1 MKNKSDL
8 LEKITLLRH
17 GIALV
22 FHTSALYTILILSL
36 IVISALLP
44 PINALVLQKLLDSIV
59 QMVQAG
65 AWHNSGLFFLLLSS
79 IINVVSF
86 FLRGTQ
92 SLIKRMFSDKLNA
105 KITVNILRKSLL
117 LPMETFDK
125 AKTYNH
131 INTAI
136 TQTSSNCLNL
146 LETVSEVIYST
157 VKGLSFVYIL
167 LDFSWYIA
175 LASLVSVIPLLHL
188 STKINKYWYK
198 IYNGRVEKKRMI
210 EHLKMLM
217 VKNENIKEIRLFNI
231 GEKIITIISKQ
242 FIRFQKEDAKARK
255 HFLNR
260 KILMQCVDN
269 AVAFGVKLWLLLLGM
284 QRGCSLGTI
293 ILYFNSLDDLK
304 LSYNELIEQ
313 FSSLQNSLQY
323 LEALDV
329 LENTVVCSDKGK
341 LKFSRNF
348 HEIEFRNVSFKY
360 PDCDNYAL
368 KNISITFERGKTYF
382 VVGFNGSG
390 KTTLI
395 KLLLGLYEPTEG
407 EILIDGIS
415 IANLD
420 LSEYYSYTSAVFQ
433 DFIKYPFDVYDNIA
447 VRCADKSKEEFYAAL
462 EFVGMREFVEALPNQ
477 EHTLL
482 MKEWSGGIEM
492 SQGQWQ
498 KLAIAR
504 CVFND
509 GLVYILDEPFS
520 SLDAESENRII
531 TNIRNSSEEKLTI
544 VISHRFSS
552 ISRTDQIVVLEKGM
566 IAENGTHD
574 ELMSNR
580 DTYFKLF
587 EAQQIN

>member
-1 MKNKSDL
+1 
-8 LEKITLLRH
+8 
-17 GIALV
+17 
-22 FHTSALYTILILSL
+22 
-36 IVISALLP
+36 
-44 PINALVLQKLLDSIV
+44 
-59 QMVQAG
+59 
-65 AWHNSGLFFLLLSS
+65 
-79 IINVVSF
+79 
-86 FLRGTQ
+86 
-92 SLIKRMFSDKLNA
+92 
-105 KITVNILRKSLL
+105 
-117 LPMETFDK
+117 
-125 AKTYNH
+125 
-131 INTAI
+131 
-136 TQTSSNCLNL
+136 
-146 LETVSEVIYST
+146 
-157 VKGLSFVYIL
+157 
-167 LDFSWYIA
+167 
-175 LASLVSVIPLLHL
+175 
-188 STKINKYWYK
+188 
-198 IYNGRVEKKRMI
+198 
-210 EHLKMLM
+210 MLM

-231 GEKIITIISKQ
+231 GDKIITIISRQ
-242 FIRFQKEDAKARK
+242 FMLFLKEDANARK
-255 HFLNR
+255 QFLNR

-304 LSYNELIEQ
+304 FSYNDLVEQ

-329 LENTVVCSDKGK
+329 LEHTIVYCDKGK
-341 LKFSRNF
+341 LKFSKNF
-348 HEIEFRNVSFKY
+348 SEIEFRNVSFKY

-420 LSEYYSYTSAVFQ
+420 LSEYYAYTSAVFQ
-433 DFIKYPFDVYDNIA
+433 DFIKYPFNVYDNIA
-447 VRCADKSKEEFYAAL
+447 VRSVDKSKEEFYAAL
-462 EFVGMREFVEALPNQ
+462 EFVGMREFVEVLPNQ

-504 CVFND
+504 CVFNN
-509 GLVYILDEPFS
+509 GFVFILDEPFS

-552 ISRTDQIVVLEKGM
+552 ISRTDQIIVLEKGM

-574 ELMSNR
+574 ELMNNR

-587 EAQQIN
+587 EAQQVN